1 MSRAGGSAI
10 LLCEV
15 IEGTQPE
22 LDGFASLYFLLS
34 RKINQGTS
42 SLKPSTQYS
51 KTAGLN
57 VQGRR
62 RCLTTLLKRQPYALL
77 TFTNFHS

>member
-15 IEGTQPE
+15 IEGAQQSWMDLQVSSSQQKNKP
-22 LDGFASLYFLLS
+22 GN
-34 RKINQGTS
+34 I

-51 KTAGLN
+51 QNSWT
-57 VQGRR
+57 
-62 RCLTTLLKRQPYALL
+62 KRVGKEMLPHRAA
-77 TFTNFHS
+77 

>member
-15 IEGTQPE
+15 IEGAQQKWICK
-22 LDGFASLYFLLS
+22 SLLLS

-51 KTAGLN
+51 QDSWTKRVGKE
-57 VQGRR
+57 
-62 RCLTTLLKRQPYALL
+62 TLPHHAA
-77 TFTNFHS
+77 

>member
-42 SLKPSTQYS
+42 SLKPST
-51 KTAGLN
+51 
-57 VQGRR
+57 V
-62 RCLTTLLKRQPYALL
+62 
-77 TFTNFHS
+77 